1 MRDLCTTA
9 ALAILASLLLVTP
22 LMAATIPSP
31 IAPVLGEPDSS
42 KTYDDESFQEQAAFA
57 IYNLTS
63 PLPTENRLMELK
75 SLYYEV
81 VRKNISPEYYNQ
93 AYDTAKYLFY
103 VLKTAEQM
111 QDLNTHVSTG
121 GNSVLFYDDIR
132 EQANLDLVAAK
143 DVWQNISALYPNA
156 TIVSIS

>member
-75 SLYYEV
+75 SL
-81 VRKNISPEYYNQ
+81 
-93 AYDTAKYLFY
+93 
-103 VLKTAEQM
+103 
-111 QDLNTHVSTG
+111 
-121 GNSVLFYDDIR
+121 
-132 EQANLDLVAAK
+132 
-143 DVWQNISALYPNA
+143 
-156 TIVSIS
+156 